1 MRKKRGWRHLGQG
14 LINIDGDF
22 LLTCF
27 LFCILYLNK
36 IKR

>member
-1 MRKKRGWRHLGQG
+1 MRKERMETFRLRVS
-14 LINIDGDF
+14 IDGDF